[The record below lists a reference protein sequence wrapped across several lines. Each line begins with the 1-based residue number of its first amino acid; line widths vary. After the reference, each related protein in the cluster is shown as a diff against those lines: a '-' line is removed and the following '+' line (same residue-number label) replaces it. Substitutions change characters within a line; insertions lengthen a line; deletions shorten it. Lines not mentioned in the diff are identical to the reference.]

1 MMTSVQLLRVLVVED
16 SLVNQKMLTALLAQ
30 RDCAIEVALDG
41 QEAINILVALQ
52 FDLILM
58 DVQMPVMD
66 GLTATRLIRQQEA
79 TADRHTT
86 IVAVTA
92 GVDRQVCLDAG
103 MDDHVSKPI
112 RPAVLDE
119 LLSRIRHDNSL

>member
-30 RDCAIEVALDG
+30 RDCTIEVALE
-41 QEAINILVALQ
+41 EALNRLVASQ

-58 DVQMPVMD
+58 DVQMPIMD

-92 GVDRQVCLDAG
+92 GVDRRNAL
-103 MDDHVSKPI
+103 M
-112 RPAVLDE
+112 PAWTTMSASPFARLY
-119 LLSRIRHDNSL
+119 SMNF

>member
-1 MMTSVQLLRVLVVED
+1 MMTSVQLVRVLVVED

-30 RDCAIEVALDG
+30 RDCTTEVALDG
-41 QEAINILVALQ
+41 QEALNRLVASQ

-58 DVQMPVMD
+58 DVQMPIMD

-79 TADRHTT
+79 TADRHTI

-119 LLSRIRHDNSL
+119 LLSQIRHDNSL

>member
-30 RDCAIEVALDG
+30 RDCTIEVALDG
-41 QEAINILVALQ
+41 QEALNILVASQ

-58 DVQMPVMD
+58 DVQMPIMD

-92 GVDRQVCLDAG
+92 GVDRRNAL
-103 MDDHVSKPI
+103 M
-112 RPAVLDE
+112 PAWTTMSASPFGRLY
-119 LLSRIRHDNSL
+119 SMNF

>member
-1 MMTSVQLLRVLVVED
+1 MMTSVQLVRVLVVED

-30 RDCAIEVALDG
+30 RDCTIEVALDG
-41 QEAINILVALQ
+41 QEALNILVASQ

-58 DVQMPVMD
+58 DVQMPIMD

-79 TADRHTT
+79 AAGRHTT

-92 GVDRQVCLDAG
+92 GVDRQECLDAG